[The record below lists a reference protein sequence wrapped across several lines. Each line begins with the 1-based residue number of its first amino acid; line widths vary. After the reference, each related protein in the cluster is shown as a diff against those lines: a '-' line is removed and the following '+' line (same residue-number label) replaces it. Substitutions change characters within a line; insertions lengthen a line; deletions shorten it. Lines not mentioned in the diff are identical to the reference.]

1 MFKLFH
7 LGIQI
12 ICYLMK
18 WRYWCLW
25 LAMIGFLCSCM
36 GLIGAFQKDNWIF
49 VAINAFTGYLNR
61 SYVVLFFQKILEEE
75 RSSKLKRTT
84 K

>member
-1 MFKLFH
+1 
-7 LGIQI
+7 
-12 ICYLMK
+12 
-18 WRYWCLW
+18 
-25 LAMIGFLCSCM
+25 M